1 MANDLYDQIDLT
13 GVNTASELCDTME
26 TAFPELGEVDEKGL
40 SVKDVANTGAKVL
53 GVAGGMYATYKLGC
67 WVCDKVGF
75 HPVKKIKKAIRCNKA
90 EREAKKAAK

>member
-40 SVKDVANTGAKVL
+40 SVKDGLNTGAKVL
-53 GVAGGMYATYKLGC
+53 GVIGGGYAIYRGGKWLL
-67 WVCDKVGF
+67 DKTGVTKK
-75 HPVKKIKKAIRCNKA
+75 VKNWWKCKKA
-90 EREAKKAAK
+90 ERQANKAAK